1 MPLDCTTR
9 CLIGGDRQELIGG
22 CGGRGA
28 RQTERC
34 GAIDEGPVFDFPEHQ
49 LRFEQREFY
58 TMQGGEDIGHGLL
71 LL

>member
-28 RQTERC
+28 RQTER
-34 GAIDEGPVFDFPEHQ
+34 FDFPEHQ